1 MSFELSLL
9 ILLSVLYLV
18 LLFSVAWATER
29 GLLPR
34 SLVRH
39 PAIYTLSIG
48 VYASAWAFWHC
59 RSGLSVRLRIPDVLP
74 WRLRRLPAGA
84 GAAQPDIAHHP
95 HLPAVVPGRP
105 VRLPFPQHLG
115 RHPD

>member
-1 MSFELSLL
+1 MYCGWSGSLPACCCRAQGTPMSFELSLL

-48 VYASAWAFWHC
+48 VYASAWAFYGTV
-59 RSGLSVRLRIPDVLP
+59 GLAYQYGYGFLTYYLGVC
-74 WRLRRLPAGA
+74 GA
-84 GAAQPDIAHHP
+84 FLLA
-95 HLPAVVPGRP
+95 
-105 VRLPFPQHLG
+105 
-115 RHPD
+115 